1 MHHVIWITWEQHRRT
16 TVLADHFGMKL
27 YTLVHAGSRLM
38 RYTVLSLRTFQVLR
52 RERPK
57 CLVVQ
62 NPSIVLAFIAWL
74 LRPLF
79 RYSLV
84 VDAHNVAIEP
94 YAHAPWVV
102 RWATQRLLRAADLT
116 IVTNRFLAEKVAAA
130 GGAPEVL
137 PDKLPATPRGADCP
151 SDAQFLAVLIATYAA
166 DEPVAEVI
174 NAFRQL
180 PPQWELLVTGNWRKH
195 ESKLPKPIP
204 ANVGFT
210 GFLEDDSYWGLLQR
224 CDAVI
229 DLSLKD
235 DCLVCGAYESVAVS
249 KPLILS
255 DDRAIR
261 DYFSKGTKYAQPTA
275 AHIAECVREMHA
287 TLPQMRQEM
296 GELKDSLG
304 VRWLQHADQLAIALR
319 RFTA

>member
-1 MHHVIWITWEQHRRT
+1 MDHVIWITWEQHRRT
-16 TVLADHFGMKL
+16 TVLAEHFGMKL
-27 YTLVHAGSRLM
+27 YTLVCNGSRLM
-38 RYTVLSLRTFQVLR
+38 RYAVLGLRTFRLLL

-74 LRPLF
+74 LRPLLG
-79 RYSLV
+79 YALV

-94 YAHAPWVV
+94 YANAPWVV
-102 RWATQRLLRAADLT
+102 RWVTQRLLRAADLT
-116 IVTNRFLAEKVAAA
+116 IVTNRFLAEKVVAA
-130 GGAPEVL
+130 GGTPAVL
-137 PDKLPATPRGADCP
+137 PDKLPTTSPGTAFA
-151 SDAQFLAVLIATYAA
+151 SDAEFLAVLIATYAA
-166 DEPVAEVI
+166 DEPVAEI
-174 NAFRQL
+174 IDAFRVL
-180 PPQWELLVTGNWRKH
+180 PPQWQLLVTGNWRKH

-210 GFLEDDSYWGLLQR
+210 GFLEEDRYWGLLER

-261 DYFSKGTKYAQPTA
+261 DYFSKGTKYARPMA
-275 AHIAECVREMHA
+275 AHIAACVREMHA
-287 TLPQMRQEM
+287 TLPQMRKEV
-296 GELKDSLG
+296 GELKDDLG
-304 VRWLQHADQLAIALR
+304 ARWLLHADRLALALR
-319 RFTA
+319 RFAS